1 MPKLSAA
8 CPERKLTMPILNV
21 SCAMAEPAHMTHKAP
36 HHQRLIAIQREKKI
50 MANLRRKAAQV
61 DCTLEA
67 QA

>member
-1 MPKLSAA
+1 
-8 CPERKLTMPILNV
+8 MPILNV